1 MIEVLREFGRR
12 MDSSPNKK
20 MIVDFVYHKSKN
32 VLDLGAGTG
41 KIACDIADAYG
52 CHVDAVDMAFKDD
65 ELRDHPLVT
74 YYHQRIQD
82 FLEENCYEKKYD
94 CIIISAVLH
103 ELNDNVAKDIAS
115 YLPMV
120 MDEECRIIIREPLW
134 DNGLGPVLEKDR
146 DEFIRLVKNALPP
159 EKVQEYM
166 LATKKHLNDTQLF
179 WFAGLDDWRD
189 WVNTAF
195 LFSYGKENWE
205 REKHECRFA
214 RSLRRC
220 KEMFDFWDRPVVSMF
235 TKTVLDTTYRQHF
248 IDAGI
253 PGEAFDLLKYTTM
266 YVVFD
271 Y

>member
-1 MIEVLREFGRR
+1 MNERL
-12 MDSSPNKK
+12 
-20 MIVDFVYHKSKN
+20 IVDFVYHKSKN
-32 VLDLGAGTG
+32 VLDLGVGTG

-74 YYHQRIQD
+74 YHHQSTQD
-82 FLEENCYEKKYD
+82 FLQENCYEKKYD
-94 CIIISAVLH
+94 CIIMSDFLH

-146 DEFIRLVKNALPP
+146 DKFIRLVKNALLS

-166 LATKKHLNDTQLF
+166 LANTLF
-179 WFAGLDDWRD
+179 YSNWCD
-189 WVNTAF
+189 WVNIAF
-195 LFSYGKENWE
+195 LFGYGKENWE
-205 REKHECRFA
+205 REKHKCRFA
-214 RSLRRC
+214 HSFRWC
-220 KEMFDFWDRPVVSMF
+220 KETFDFWDRPIVSMF
-235 TKTVLDTTYRQHF
+235 IKTVLDKTYRQHF